1 MWRHG
6 WMSDAGVVRETRQVL
21 AELKRGKCQLQVAV
35 GEGGL
40 CQFSGE
46 LRRRSGR
53 GSPLFCCREGKWVGA
68 KFGLLAASMDGLQSE
83 GYCALQD
90 FEVIL

>member
-1 MWRHG
+1 
-6 WMSDAGVVRETRQVL
+6 MSDAGVVRETRQVL

-40 CQFSGE
+40 CQFSWRAEEEEWQGV
-46 LRRRSGR
+46 
-53 GSPLFCCREGKWVGA
+53 PLCFAAGKGKWVGA

-83 GYCALQD
+83 GYCSLQD